1 MGYPHHHVQ
10 APMGSSLDPKFP
22 PSEDYTNYT
31 NINMTHTNVDYIH
44 HQQPNGFSH
53 HQNGNY
59 NYGQHFYHHHNY
71 GSPQIPHHSAN
82 IQNNSYNGNSYYGGY
97 YASNSSNTPIM
108 DLPIQCAT
116 ATEPQN
122 TALGLQELGTL
133 HLSASV
139 LRPSVQ
145 FLLIFFWFLFEIE
158 RNLIREP
165 KKSEYL
171 LKVF

>member
-122 TALGLQELGTL
+122 TALGLQELGTI
-133 HLSASV
+133 HLSVPFCVRRYNSYEFFSA
-139 LRPSVQ
+139 
-145 FLLIFFWFLFEIE
+145 FLLKLKEISFEKQ
-158 RNLIREP
+158 P
-165 KKSEYL
+165 K
-171 LKVF
+171 